1 MKERCDI
8 MKVILKADIKGVGR
22 KDEVINASDGY
33 ARNFLFPKN
42 LAVEANTENMSKLK
56 AKQDSKNF
64 QKEQEKAESI
74 RIADKLSKISLR
86 IKVKSGE
93 NGKIF
98 GGVSTKEIAQ
108 ELEKQHGIV
117 VDKKKIDLK
126 EAIKTLGIRTIEI
139 KLYEGV
145 IGKLKVD
152 IISE

>member
-1 MKERCDI
+1 

-42 LAVEANTENMSKLK
+42 LAVEANNDNMAKLK
-56 AKQDSKNF
+56 AKQDSAKF
-64 QKEQEKAESI
+64 QKNQEKEEALK
-74 RIADKLSKISLR
+74 IADKLSKILLK

-93 NGKIF
+93 NGRIF

-108 ELEKQHGIV
+108 ELEKQYKIK

-126 EAIKTLGIRTIEI
+126 ETIKMLGMQTIQI
-139 KLYEGV
+139 KLFEGV
-145 IGKLKVD
+145 IGKVKIDV
-152 IISE
+152 ISE